1 MICFTRIP
9 LKDFIKKHNPQEP
22 KKETIENFEK
32 EINNLLENAP
42 KQDDEEF
49 QKNEINKFLKNTY
62 GYDCNTYKKVDSAIY
77 VDGEVRVLIEVKAL
91 NNRNEF
97 PKNRENP
104 ISKAFCQMV
113 LYFLEEI
120 EKEKNNSLKHT
131 IICNAHEFFLFDCK
145 DLLFLKEDKRIKD
158 FYKKCAKKEG
168 TDSSKPKFYKDLEQ
182 YLQEDFQGE
191 LRYTHFN
198 LSNYDPKELPLI
210 YQVLSQEVLLKQRKT
225 LDANTLNKD
234 FYEELLYILG
244 LEEQNDKGKILIK
257 PSRTQNSLS
266 AALKKKYENLDD
278 EEVMA
283 LLIAWNNRILFLR
296 LLESLL
302 ISFKHFEKPFLT
314 TENFKDFNA
323 LNTLFFEV
331 LAKKNSERSLNKEDK
346 ILEKIPYLNSSL
358 FDQTPLELKGHE
370 IRLLENK
377 KLELYQNSVLK
388 KHENYQEKKELPL
401 LKYLFEF
408 LRLYKFTT
416 TPKDIK
422 DNTDTS
428 ESRLIN
434 PSVLGLVFE
443 KLNGYKEGSFYTP
456 SFITS
461 YMCKES
467 ITPIVLD
474 KFNAIYQWDCENL
487 KALREKIDRNFSN
500 EKAKEYLNTLL
511 TLRICDPAVGSG
523 HFLVSALN
531 EMVLIAYELGLIASL
546 YRHELRLE
554 NDEIIIHHAQTGEIF
569 NYKKPHS
576 ENDPHHQ
583 IQKELFELKKDII
596 ENCLFGV
603 DINPNSCEITK
614 LRLWIE
620 LLKYSYY
627 IFEKGKN
634 TNNLETLPN
643 IDINIKCANSLVS
656 RFALKDKALLKTEKN
671 KNLEYYIAEYKELV
685 KIYKDPKILESL
697 TRPIKDSNAVRKYAK
712 ERLYQELA
720 QNPNKDFKKALNDRI
735 EKIKEAF
742 KLTLEPPQKELKF
755 KKFLKEHLELYGK
768 SILEEANDNG
778 LELEALA
785 LEKKMA
791 HEGLFHDYTPYPK
804 LDKTDKVVGL
814 EHFNRYVLTSYKD
827 LQDENE
833 RYANALEWRF
843 EFPEVLNDEG
853 DFLGFDCIIGNPP
866 YIRQE
871 HIKDLKPLLQKQYQD
886 FYNSTADI
894 YTYFFALAYHLLK
907 EKGFNAFIT
916 SNKYARAKYGAKLR
930 ELLLK
935 KTTLVSY
942 MELNALKVFE
952 SAAVDTSIM
961 SFIKQTPPKESD
973 FEYYE
978 PTPNDKDDLKSTPH
992 LPMKQNALSTES
1004 FIFANA
1010 TLLDLRDKIESV
1022 GTPLKDWDIQINYGI
1037 KTGAN
1042 EAFIIPTEKREEI
1055 LKNCD
1060 DAQKDERGM
1069 SERERTKE
1077 LIKPILRGKD
1087 IKRYSY
1093 EWADL
1098 WVIIAKFGSH
1108 EFLEVEYPTI
1118 YNHLLQYK
1126 DQLEQRGQCRYSRGP
1141 QNSNKPYPGQHHW
1154 LELDNNPKDSYL
1166 QDFEKEKI
1174 VYGEI
1179 VQEPRFYL
1187 DNGECELGVFY
1198 AEATSFI
1205 LTGEHLRYLLGMLHS
1220 KLITFAFKTFYAGGG
1235 LGESGYRYK
1244 KAFIERLPIPQITEK
1259 NQELADKI
1267 TDGAK
1272 QILALKAKD
1281 PKANTQGL
1289 EKEIDALVY
1298 QLYHLTDE
1306 EIKTIENGQ

>member
-1 MICFTRIP
+1 MIRFAHIS
-9 LKDFIKKHNPQEP
+9 LKDFIKKHNSQEP

-32 EINNLLENAP
+32 EINSLLENAP
-42 KQDDEEF
+42 RQDDEEF
-49 QKNEINKFLKNTY
+49 QKNEINKFLKNAY
-62 GYDCNTYKKVDSAIY
+62 GYDCNTYEKVDSAIY

-97 PKNRENP
+97 PKDRENP
-104 ISKAFCQMV
+104 LSKAFCQMV
-113 LYFLEEI
+113 FYFLKEI
-120 EKEKNNSLKHT
+120 ENNNFLKHA

-145 DLLFLKEDKRIKD
+145 DFCTLFQNHKRITKLH
-158 FYKKCAKKEG
+158 KNCASKEG
-168 TDSSKPKFYKDLEQ
+168 TDHSTKRFYSDLEE
-182 YLQEDFQGE
+182 YLKKDFKGE

-198 LSNYDPKELPLI
+198 LSDDFKELPLI
-210 YQVLSQEVLLKQRKT
+210 YQVLSHEVLLKQRKT

-266 AALKKKYENLDD
+266 DALKKKYNNLDD

-302 ISFKHFEKPFLT
+302 ISFKHFEKEKHFLT
-314 TENFKDFNA
+314 TDNFKDFNA

-331 LAKKNSERSLNKEDK
+331 LAKKNSERFPEIKEDK
-346 ILEKIPYLNSSL
+346 ILDKIPYLNSSL
-358 FDQTPLELKGHE
+358 FDKTPLELKGYE
-370 IRLLENK
+370 IKLLDNK
-377 KLELYQNSVLK
+377 KLEIYKNSVLK
-388 KHENYQEKKELPL
+388 KDNPKQEPLPL
-401 LKYLFEF
+401 LKYLFAF
-408 LRLYKFTT
+408 LCLYDFTT
-416 TPKDIK
+416 TPEDIK
-422 DNTDTS
+422 DGADTS

-487 KALREKIDRNFSN
+487 KALRGKIDRNFSN

-554 NDEIIIHHAQTGEIF
+554 NDEIIIHTPEDKVFTYTI
-569 NYKKPHS
+569 PHS

-627 IFEKGKN
+627 IFEEGKN

-643 IDINIKCANSLVS
+643 IDINIKCGNSLIFNFPLNS
-656 RFALKDKALLKTEKN
+656 KLTIGQTLEFS
-671 KNLEYYIAEYKELV
+671 KNLKAEIKEYKNSV
-685 KIYKDPKILESL
+685 MFYKEGLGEKAKILQNIAKLKSL
-697 TRPIKDSNAVRKYAK
+697 IINYFIEQHQANKHLKETLKAFISEYGDEIFDISTAFGMEMLKIARKNNYRFNPTLTKKQPSPIGVEAN
-712 ERLYQELA
+712 RLL
-720 QNPNKDFKKALNDRI
+720 I
-735 EKIKEAF
+735 KIKECYE
-742 KLTLEPPQKELKF
+742 TLENLKN
-755 KKFLKEHLELYGK
+755 
-768 SILEEANDNG
+768 S
-778 LELEALA
+778 
-785 LEKKMA
+785 
-791 HEGLFHDYTPYPK
+791 
-804 LDKTDKVVGL
+804 KT
-814 EHFNRYVLTSYKD
+814 
-827 LQDENE
+827 
-833 RYANALEWRF
+833 LEWRF
-843 EFPEVLNDEG
+843 EFPEVLDDEG

-871 HIKDLKPLLQKQYQD
+871 HIKDLKPLLAKQYQD

-894 YTYFFALAYHLLK
+894 YTYFFALSYHLLK
-907 EKGFNAFIT
+907 EKGFSAFIT

-935 KTTLVSY
+935 KTTIASY

-952 SAAVDTSIM
+952 SAAVDTSIIH
-961 SFIKQTPPKESD
+961 FIKQAPLKESV
-973 FEYYE
+973 FNYYE
-978 PTPNDKDDLKSTPH
+978 PTPNDKENLKNTPSF
-992 LPMKQNALSTES
+992 LMKQNALSTES
-1004 FIFANA
+1004 FIFADA

-1022 GTPLKDWDIQINYGI
+1022 GTPLKDWGIQINYGI

-1042 EAFIIPTEKREEI
+1042 EAFIIPTEKRDAI
-1055 LKNCD
+1055 LNACK
-1060 DAQKDERGM
+1060 
-1069 SERERTKE
+1069 TKE
-1077 LIKPILRGKD
+1077 ERKRTERLIKPILRGKD

-1093 EWADL
+1093 EWAGE
-1098 WVIIAKFGSH
+1098 WIIFIPWHFPNTDSQKSMEENEQDFSIH
-1108 EFLEVEYPTI
+1108 YPI
-1118 YNHLLQYK
+1118 VYAHLLSHK
-1126 DQLEQRGQCRYSRGP
+1126 DKLLKRNKDETGKRYEWYCLQRWAA
-1141 QNSNKPYPGQHHW
+1141 N
-1154 LELDNNPKDSYL
+1154 YL

-1244 KAFIERLPIPQITEK
+1244 KAFIERLPIPKITEK

-1267 TDGAK
+1267 TDGTK

-1281 PKANTQGL
+1281 PKANTQKL

-1298 QLYHLTDE
+1298 QLYNLTDE
-1306 EIKTIENGQ
+1306 EIKIIEDRQ

>member
-1 MICFTRIP
+1 MDYKKLDLPNTNYPSKEQLEAFKTAFDAFLETNPQENENHQNDAFNDLLKGVFKYKVKPTKRIDSTILNDNDKVEVIIEFKA
-9 LKDFIKKHNPQEP
+9 LKNPNEFIKKGDLN
-22 KKETIENFEK
+22 
-32 EINNLLENAP
+32 
-42 KQDDEEF
+42 
-49 QKNEINKFLKNTY
+49 
-62 GYDCNTYKKVDSAIY
+62 
-77 VDGEVRVLIEVKAL
+77 VKAL
-91 NNRNEF
+91 HESLFYYLIERKNGNNNLKHLILATIKELYIIDANEF
-97 PKNRENP
+97 EVFNKDKEIENAFKNCHDRKGNDP
-104 ISKAFCQMV
+104 RTKAFYDACQKR
-113 LYFLEEI
+113 LNELDR
-120 EKEKNNSLKHT
+120 SLKYHH
-131 IICNAHEFFLFDCK
+131 ISL
-145 DLLFLKEDKRIKD
+145 
-158 FYKKCAKKEG
+158 KKE
-168 TDSSKPKFYKDLEQ
+168 
-182 YLQEDFQGE
+182 
-191 LRYTHFN
+191 N
-198 LSNYDPKELPLI
+198 LALI
-210 YQVLSQEVLLKQRKT
+210 YQALSPNFLLKIPKYS
-225 LDANTLNKD
+225 DANTLNKD

-266 AALKKKYENLDD
+266 YALKEKYKNLDN

-302 ISFKHFEKPFLT
+302 KSFKHFTNHFLT
-314 TENFKDFNA
+314 TENFNDFNA

-331 LAKKNSERSLNKEDK
+331 LAKKNSERLKEIKEDK

-358 FDQTPLELKGHE
+358 FDKTPLELKGHE
-370 IRLLENK
+370 IKLLENK
-377 KLELYQNSVLK
+377 KLEIYKNSVLK
-388 KHENYQEKKELPL
+388 KDNPKQEPLPL
-401 LKYLFEF
+401 LEYLFTF
-408 LRLYKFTT
+408 LRLYDFTT
-416 TPKDIK
+416 THEDIK
-422 DNTDTS
+422 DKIDTS

-474 KFNAIYQWDCENL
+474 KFNAIYQWDCEDL
-487 KALREKIDRNFSN
+487 KALRGKIDRNFSN
-500 EKAKEYLNTLL
+500 EKAKEYLQLLL
-511 TLRICDPAVGSG
+511 TSRVCDPAVGSG

-546 YRHELRLE
+546 YRHELKLE
-554 NDEIIIHHAQTGEIF
+554 NDEIIIHTPENKIF
-569 NYKKPHS
+569 NYTIPHS

-627 IFEKGKN
+627 IFEEGKN
-634 TNNLETLPN
+634 TNALETLPN
-643 IDINIKCANSLVS
+643 IDINIKCANSLIS
-656 RFALKDKALLKTEKN
+656 RFNLNDDLKKIPNIKQK
-671 KNLEYYIAEYKELV
+671 IQEYKDLV
-685 KIYKDPKILESL
+685 AQYKDPNPLYPLNKSDLINKIQDLKNTFSL
-697 TRPIKDSNAVRKYAK
+697 TLKDPKTKA
-712 ERLYQELA
+712 ELE
-720 QNPNKDFKKALNDRI
+720 KAI
-735 EKIKEAF
+735 EKHIKKYNFFALDDKSLLDGLNYFIPSLFGTLKLSPKEEEEAF
-742 KLTLEPPQKELKF
+742 AS
-755 KKFLKEHLELYGK
+755 YGR
-768 SILEEANDNG
+768 IR
-778 LELEALA
+778 ALR
-785 LEKKMA
+785 K
-791 HEGLFHDYTPYPK
+791 K
-804 LDKTDKVVGL
+804 LDDALSGG
-814 EHFNRYVLTSYKD
+814 EYH
-827 LQDENE
+827 
-833 RYANALEWRF
+833 NAFEWRF
-843 EFPEVLNDEG
+843 EFPEVLDDEG
-853 DFLGFDCIIGNPP
+853 NFLGFDCIIGNPP

-886 FYNSTADI
+886 FYNSSSDI
-894 YTYFFALAYHLLK
+894 YTYFFALSYHLLK

-952 SAAVDTSIM
+952 SAAVDTSIV

-973 FEYYE
+973 FKYYE
-978 PTPNDKDDLKSTPH
+978 PTPNDKNDLKSARP
-992 LPMKQNALSTES
+992 LPMRQNALQTES

-1022 GTPLKDWDIQINYGI
+1022 GTPLKDWDIQIYRGI
-1037 KTGAN
+1037 LTGAN
-1042 EAFIIPTEKREEI
+1042 EAFIIPTEKRDAI

-1060 DAQKDERGM
+1060 DVQKDEKGM

-1098 WVIIAKFGSH
+1098 WVINTHNGYTSDLKSKIPPIDIEKYPAIKAHLDSH
-1108 EFLEVEYPTI
+1108 YDAITTRSDQGNTPYHLRNCAYLE
-1118 YNHLLQYK
+1118 
-1126 DQLEQRGQCRYSRGP
+1126 
-1141 QNSNKPYPGQHHW
+1141 
-1154 LELDNNPKDSYL
+1154 
-1166 QDFEKEKI
+1166 DFEKEKI

-1220 KLITFAFKTFYAGGG
+1220 KLITFAFKTFYAG
-1235 LGESGYRYK
+1235 
-1244 KAFIERLPIPQITEK
+1244 
-1259 NQELADKI
+1259 
-1267 TDGAK
+1267 
-1272 QILALKAKD
+1272 
-1281 PKANTQGL
+1281 
-1289 EKEIDALVY
+1289 
-1298 QLYHLTDE
+1298 
-1306 EIKTIENGQ
+1306 

>member
-1 MICFTRIP
+1 MISFTRIP

-32 EINNLLENAP
+32 EINSLLENAP
-42 KQDDEEF
+42 RQDDEEF
-49 QKNEINKFLKNTY
+49 QKNEINKFLKNAY
-62 GYDCNTYKKVDSAIY
+62 GYDCNTSKKVDSAIY
-77 VDGEVRVLIEVKAL
+77 VDGKALVLIEVKAL

-97 PKNRENP
+97 PKDRENP
-104 ISKAFCQMV
+104 LSKAFCQMV

-120 EKEKNNSLKHT
+120 EKEKNNSLKHA

-145 DLLFLKEDKRIKD
+145 DLLFLSKDKRITKLHED
-158 FYKKCAKKEG
+158 CAKKEG
-168 TDSSKPKFYKDLEQ
+168 TDPSTKRFYSDLEE
-182 YLQEDFQGE
+182 YLKKDFEGE
-191 LRYTHFN
+191 LPYTHFN
-198 LSNYDPKELPLI
+198 LSDDFKELPLI
-210 YQVLSQEVLLKQRKT
+210 YQVLSHEVLLKQRKT

-244 LEEQNDKGKILIK
+244 LEEQNEKGKILIK
-257 PSRTQNSLS
+257 QSRTENSLS
-266 AALKKKYENLDD
+266 AALKGSYNNLDD

-302 ISFKHFEKPFLT
+302 ISFEHFKEPFLT
-314 TENFKDFNA
+314 TDNFKDFNA

-331 LAKKNSERSLNKEDK
+331 LAKKNSERLKEIKEDK

-358 FDQTPLELKGHE
+358 FDKMPLELKGHE
-370 IRLLENK
+370 IKLLDNK
-377 KLELYQNSVLK
+377 KLEIYKNSVLK
-388 KHENYQEKKELPL
+388 KHEYYQKDLKPLPL
-401 LKYLFEF
+401 LEYFFAF
-408 LRLYKFTT
+408 LHAYKFTT

-422 DNTDTS
+422 DNQNTS

-474 KFNAIYQWDCENL
+474 KFNATYQWDCKDLE
-487 KALREKIDRNFSN
+487 ALREKIDRNFSN

-511 TLRICDPAVGSG
+511 TLRVCDPAVGSG

-531 EMVLIAYELGLIASL
+531 EMVWIAYKLGLIASL
-546 YRHELRLE
+546 HRYELRLE
-554 NDEIIIHHAQTGEIF
+554 NDEIIIHTPENKIF
-569 NYKKPHS
+569 NYTIPLR
-576 ENDPHHQ
+576 ENDPHHH

-627 IFEKGKN
+627 IFEEGKN
-634 TNNLETLPN
+634 TNALETLPN
-643 IDINIKCANSLVS
+643 IDINIKCANSLIS
-656 RFALKDKALLKTEKN
+656 RFNLNDDLKKIPNIKQK
-671 KNLEYYIAEYKELV
+671 IQEYKDLV
-685 KIYKDPKILESL
+685 AQYKDPNPLYPLNKQDLINKIQDLKNTFSL
-697 TRPIKDSNAVRKYAK
+697 TLKDPKTKA
-712 ERLYQELA
+712 ELE
-720 QNPNKDFKKALNDRI
+720 KAI
-735 EKIKEAF
+735 EKHIKKYNFFALDDKSLLDGLNYFIPSLFGTLKLSPKEEEEAF
-742 KLTLEPPQKELKF
+742 AS
-755 KKFLKEHLELYGK
+755 YGR
-768 SILEEANDNG
+768 IR
-778 LELEALA
+778 ALR
-785 LEKKMA
+785 K
-791 HEGLFHDYTPYPK
+791 K
-804 LDKTDKVVGL
+804 LDDALSGG
-814 EHFNRYVLTSYKD
+814 EY
-827 LQDENE
+827 Q
-833 RYANALEWRF
+833 NAFEWRF
-843 EFPEVLNDEG
+843 EFPEVLDDEG

-871 HIKDLKPLLQKQYQD
+871 HIKDIKPLLQKQYHD

-930 ELLLK
+930 EWLLK
-935 KTTLVSY
+935 KTTIVSY

-961 SFIKQTPPKESD
+961 NFIKQPPPKENS
-973 FEYYE
+973 FKYYE
-978 PTPNDKDDLKSTPH
+978 PTPDDKNDLKSTPH
-992 LPMKQNALSTES
+992 LPMRQNALSTES

-1010 TLLDLRDKIESV
+1010 TLLDLRGKMESV

-1055 LKNCD
+1055 LNACKT
-1060 DAQKDERGM
+1060 QE
-1069 SERERTKE
+1069 ERERTE
-1077 LIKPILRGKD
+1077 ALIKPILRGKD

-1093 EWADL
+1093 EWAHL
-1098 WVIIAKFGSH
+1098 WVINTHNGYTSAQKSKIPPIDIEKYPATKAHLDAHYDTIATRCDQGDTPYH
-1108 EFLEVEYPTI
+1108 LRNCAYLE
-1118 YNHLLQYK
+1118 
-1126 DQLEQRGQCRYSRGP
+1126 
-1141 QNSNKPYPGQHHW
+1141 
-1154 LELDNNPKDSYL
+1154 
-1166 QDFEKEKI
+1166 DFEKEKI

-1187 DNGECELGVFY
+1187 DNGECELGYFY

-1244 KAFIERLPIPQITEK
+1244 KAFIERLPIPKITEK
-1259 NQELADKI
+1259 NQELARKI
-1267 TDGAK
+1267 TDCAER
-1272 QILALKAKD
+1272 ILKSKEKD
-1281 PKANTQGL
+1281 PKANTQKL

-1298 QLYHLTDE
+1298 RLYHLTDE
-1306 EIKTIENGQ
+1306 EIKIIENGQ

>member
-1 MICFTRIP
+1 MISFTCIL
-9 LKDFIKKHNPQEP
+9 LKDFIKKYNPQEP

-32 EINNLLENAP
+32 EINSLLENAP
-42 KQDDEEF
+42 RQDDEEF
-49 QKNEINKFLKNTY
+49 QKNEINKFLKNAY
-62 GYDCNTYKKVDSAIY
+62 GYDCNTRKKVDSAIY
-77 VDGEVRVLIEVKAL
+77 VDGKAWVLIEVKAL
-91 NNRNEF
+91 NNKTEF

-104 ISKAFCQMV
+104 LSKAFCQMV

-131 IICNAHEFFLFDCK
+131 IICNAHEFFLFDCR
-145 DLLFLKEDKRIKD
+145 DLLLFQNDKRINK
-158 FYKKCAKKEG
+158 FYKDCTKKEG

-182 YLQEDFQGE
+182 YLKEDFKGE
-191 LRYTHFN
+191 LRYTYFN

-210 YQVLSQEVLLKQRKT
+210 YQVLSHEVLLKQKKT

-244 LEEQNDKGKILIK
+244 LEEQNEKGKTLIK

-266 AALKKKYENLDD
+266 DALKKKYKNLDD

-314 TENFKDFNA
+314 TENFTDFNA
-323 LNTLFFEV
+323 LNNLFFEV
-331 LAKKNSERSLNKEDK
+331 LAKKNNEHSLDKEDK
-346 ILEKIPYLNSSL
+346 ILQKIPYLNSSL
-358 FDQTPLELKGHE
+358 FDKTPLELKGHE
-370 IRLLENK
+370 IKSLNNDALEFHSK
-377 KLELYQNSVLK
+377 SVLK
-388 KHENYQEKKELPL
+388 KDEKYKKEKDLPL
-401 LKYLFEF
+401 LKYLFAF
-408 LRLYKFTT
+408 LRAYDFTT

-422 DNTDTS
+422 DNTNTS

-467 ITPIVLD
+467 ITTIVLD
-474 KFNAIYQWDCENL
+474 KFNQKYNIECKKL
-487 KALREKIDRNFSN
+487 KELKNYLKNDSYKEDKR
-500 EKAKEYLNTLL
+500 KEYLQFLL
-511 TLRICDPAVGSG
+511 TLRVCDPAVGSG

-531 EMVLIAYELGLIASL
+531 EMVWVAYELGLIASL
-546 YRHELRLE
+546 HRYDLKLE
-554 NDEIIIHHAQTGEIF
+554 NDEIIIHYTPTGEIF
-569 NYKKPHS
+569 NYTKPHS
-576 ENDPHHQ
+576 ENDPHHH
-583 IQKELFELKKDII
+583 IQKELFELKKSII

-627 IFEKGKN
+627 IFEEGKN
-634 TNNLETLPN
+634 TNALETLPN
-643 IDINIKCANSLVS
+643 IDINIKCANSLIS
-656 RFALKDKALLKTEKN
+656 RFSLHDDLKKIPNIKQK
-671 KNLEYYIAEYKELV
+671 IQEYKDLV
-685 KIYKDPKILESL
+685 AQYKDPNPLYPLNKADLINKIQDLKTTFSL
-697 TRPIKDSNAVRKYAK
+697 TLKDPKTKA
-712 ERLYQELA
+712 ELE
-720 QNPNKDFKKALNDRI
+720 KAI
-735 EKIKEAF
+735 EKHIKKYNDFALDDKSLLDGLNYFIPNLFGTPKLSPKEEEEAF
-742 KLTLEPPQKELKF
+742 AS
-755 KKFLKEHLELYGK
+755 YGR
-768 SILEEANDNG
+768 IR
-778 LELEALA
+778 ALR
-785 LEKKMA
+785 K
-791 HEGLFHDYTPYPK
+791 K
-804 LDKTDKVVGL
+804 LDDALSGR
-814 EHFNRYVLTSYKD
+814 EYH
-827 LQDENE
+827 
-833 RYANALEWRF
+833 NAFEWRF

-871 HIKDLKPLLQKQYQD
+871 HIKDIKPLLEKQYQD
-886 FYNSTADI
+886 FYNSTADL

-907 EKGFNAFIT
+907 ERGFNAFIT

-952 SAAVDTSIM
+952 SAAVDTSII
-961 SFIKQTPPKESD
+961 SFIKQTPPKESV

-978 PTPNDKDDLKSTPH
+978 PTPNDGNNLKSAH
-992 LPMKQNALSTES
+992 SLPMRQNALSTES

-1022 GTPLKDWDIQINYGI
+1022 GTPLKDWDIQIYRGI
-1037 KTGAN
+1037 LTGCN
-1042 EAFIIPTEKREEI
+1042 EAFIIPTEKRDAI
-1055 LKNCD
+1055 LNACKT
-1060 DAQKDERGM
+1060 QE
-1069 SERERTKE
+1069 ERERTE
-1077 LIKPILRGKD
+1077 ALIKPVLRGKD

-1093 EWADL
+1093 EWAGE
-1098 WVIIAKFGSH
+1098 WVINTHNGYTSNFKSKIPPIDIEKYPATKAHLDAHYDTIATRCDQGDTPYH
-1108 EFLEVEYPTI
+1108 LRNCAYLE
-1118 YNHLLQYK
+1118 
-1126 DQLEQRGQCRYSRGP
+1126 
-1141 QNSNKPYPGQHHW
+1141 
-1154 LELDNNPKDSYL
+1154 
-1166 QDFEKEKI
+1166 DFEKEKI

-1187 DNGECELGVFY
+1187 DNGECELGYFY

-1244 KAFIERLPIPQITEK
+1244 KAFIERLPIPKITEK
-1259 NQELADKI
+1259 NQELARKI
-1267 TDGAK
+1267 TDGAE
-1272 QILALKAKD
+1272 QILKVKEKD
-1281 PKANTQGL
+1281 PKANTQRL
-1289 EKEIDALVY
+1289 EKEIDALAY

-1306 EIKTIENGQ
+1306 EIKIIENGQEIKSALP

>member
-1 MICFTRIP
+1 MDYKKLDLPNTNYPNQEQLKAFETAFNAFLETNQQENENHHNDAFNDLLKGVFKYKVKPIKKIDSAILNENNKVEVIIEFKALKNPNEFIKKGDLNVKAFHESLLYYLTERKEGNNNLKHLILATIKELYIIDANEFEVFNKDKEIEKAFKNCHDRKGNDTSTKAFYDACQKRLNELDHFLKYHHIP
-9 LKDFIKKHNPQEP
+9 LK
-22 KKETIENFEK
+22 KE
-32 EINNLLENAP
+32 NLA
-42 KQDDEEF
+42 
-49 QKNEINKFLKNTY
+49 
-62 GYDCNTYKKVDSAIY
+62 
-77 VDGEVRVLIEVKAL
+77 
-91 NNRNEF
+91 
-97 PKNRENP
+97 
-104 ISKAFCQMV
+104 
-113 LYFLEEI
+113 
-120 EKEKNNSLKHT
+120 
-131 IICNAHEFFLFDCK
+131 
-145 DLLFLKEDKRIKD
+145 
-158 FYKKCAKKEG
+158 
-168 TDSSKPKFYKDLEQ
+168 
-182 YLQEDFQGE
+182 
-191 LRYTHFN
+191 
-198 LSNYDPKELPLI
+198 LI
-210 YQVLSQEVLLKQRKT
+210 YQVLSPNFLLKIPKYS
-225 LDANTLNKD
+225 DANTLNKD

-244 LEEQNDKGKILIK
+244 LEEQNDKGKTLIK

-266 AALKKKYENLDD
+266 DALKKQYNNLDD

-302 ISFKHFEKPFLT
+302 ISFKHFENPFLII
-314 TENFKDFNA
+314 ENFKDFNA

-331 LAKKNSERSLNKEDK
+331 LAKKNNERLKEIKEDK

-358 FDQTPLELKGHE
+358 FDKTPLELKGHE
-370 IRLLENK
+370 IKLLDNK
-377 KLELYQNSVLK
+377 KLEIYKNSVLK
-388 KHENYQEKKELPL
+388 KDEKYKNKKELPL
-401 LKYLFEF
+401 LEYLFEF

-474 KFNAIYQWDCENL
+474 KFNQTYKIECENL
-487 KALREKIDRNFSN
+487 TELRNYFKDNYSYKEGKR
-500 EKAKEYLNTLL
+500 KEYLNTLL

-531 EMVLIAYELGLIASL
+531 EMVLIAYKLGLIASL

-554 NDEIIIHHAQTGEIF
+554 NDEIIIHTPEDKVF
-569 NYKKPHS
+569 NYTIPHS

-634 TNNLETLPN
+634 TNTLETLPN
-643 IDINIKCANSLVS
+643 IDINIKCANSLIS
-656 RFALKDKALLKTEKN
+656 RFNLNDDLKKIPNIKQK
-671 KNLEYYIAEYKELV
+671 IQEYKDLV
-685 KIYKDPKILESL
+685 AQYKDPNPLYPLNKADLINKIQDLKNTFSL
-697 TRPIKDSNAVRKYAK
+697 TLKDPKTKA
-712 ERLYQELA
+712 ELE
-720 QNPNKDFKKALNDRI
+720 KAI
-735 EKIKEAF
+735 EKHIKKYNFFALDDKSLLDGLDYFIPSLFGTLKLSPKEEEEAF
-742 KLTLEPPQKELKF
+742 AS
-755 KKFLKEHLELYGK
+755 YGR
-768 SILEEANDNG
+768 IR
-778 LELEALA
+778 ALR
-785 LEKKMA
+785 K
-791 HEGLFHDYTPYPK
+791 K
-804 LDKTDKVVGL
+804 LDDALSGR
-814 EHFNRYVLTSYKD
+814 EY
-827 LQDENE
+827 Q
-833 RYANALEWRF
+833 NAFEWRF
-843 EFPEVLNDEG
+843 EFPEVLDDEG

-886 FYNSTADI
+886 FYNSSSDI

-952 SAAVDTSIM
+952 SATVDTSIIH
-961 SFIKQTPPKESD
+961 FIKQPPLKESV
-973 FEYYE
+973 FKYYE
-978 PTPNDKDDLKSTPH
+978 PTPNDKDDLKNTPS
-992 LPMKQNALSTES
+992 LLMKQNALQTES
-1004 FIFANA
+1004 FIFANT
-1010 TLLDLRDKIESV
+1010 TLLDLRDKMENI
-1022 GTPLKDWDIQINYGI
+1022 GTPLKDWGIQIYRGI
-1037 KTGAN
+1037 LTGCN
-1042 EAFIIPTEKREEI
+1042 EAFIIPTEKRDEI

-1060 DAQKDERGM
+1060 DAQKDEKGM
-1069 SERERTKE
+1069 SERERTIE

-1093 EWADL
+1093 EWAHL
-1098 WVIIAKFGSH
+1098 WVINTHNGYTSATKSKIPPIDIEKYPATKAHLDSH
-1108 EFLEVEYPTI
+1108 YDTIVTRCDQGDTPYHLRNCAYLE
-1118 YNHLLQYK
+1118 
-1126 DQLEQRGQCRYSRGP
+1126 
-1141 QNSNKPYPGQHHW
+1141 
-1154 LELDNNPKDSYL
+1154 
-1166 QDFEKEKI
+1166 DFEKEKI
-1174 VYGEI
+1174 VYPCI
-1179 VQEPRFYL
+1179 MAKEPCFVYEEK
-1187 DNGECELGVFY
+1187 GFY
-1198 AEATSFI
+1198 APAPANIVTGDKIEI
-1205 LTGEHLRYLLGMLHS
+1205 KYLTALLNS
-1220 KLITFAFKTFYAGGG
+1220 KCIYFTMRKFYMGGG
-1235 LGESGYRYK
+1235 IEGELK
-1244 KAFIERLPIPQITEK
+1244 TNNLEKIPIPKITPK

-1267 TDGAK
+1267 IVLVDK
-1272 QILALKAKD
+1272 ILEAKAKD

-1298 QLYHLTDE
+1298 QLYNLTDE
-1306 EIKTIENGQ
+1306 ETEIIEDGQ

>member
-1 MICFTRIP
+1 MIKFAHIP

-32 EINNLLENAP
+32 EINSLLENAP

-62 GYDCNTYKKVDSAIY
+62 GYDCNTNKKVDSAIY
-77 VDGEVRVLIEVKAL
+77 VDGKAWMLIEVKAL
-91 NNRNEF
+91 NNRIEF
-97 PKNRENP
+97 PKNRENLL
-104 ISKAFCQMV
+104 SKAFCQMV

-120 EKEKNNSLKHT
+120 EKEKNNSLKHA

-145 DLLFLKEDKRIKD
+145 DLLFLKGDKRIKK
-158 FYKKCAKKEG
+158 FYDNYAKKEG

-182 YLQEDFQGE
+182 YLQKDFQGE

-198 LSNYDPKELPLI
+198 LSDDFKELPLI
-210 YQVLSQEVLLKQRKT
+210 YQVLSHEVLLKQRKT

-266 AALKKKYENLDD
+266 DALKKEYKNLDH

-302 ISFKHFEKPFLT
+302 ISFNHFEKPFLT
-314 TENFKDFNA
+314 IENFENFKT
-323 LNTLFFEV
+323 LNDLFFEV
-331 LAKKNSERSLNKEDK
+331 LAKKNNERSKEKEYK
-346 ILEKIPYLNSSL
+346 ILGKIPYLNSSL
-358 FDQTPLELKGHE
+358 FDKTPLESNGHE
-370 IRLLENK
+370 IKSLNNEPLEIYPKSIFK
-377 KLELYQNSVLK
+377 KDEKY
-388 KHENYQEKKELPL
+388 KKEKALPL
-401 LKYLFEF
+401 LEYLFTF
-408 LRLYKFTT
+408 LHVHDFTT

-422 DNTDTS
+422 DNRNTS

-461 YMCKES
+461 YMCSES

-474 KFNAIYQWDCENL
+474 KFNQKYNIECEDL
-487 KALREKIDRNFSN
+487 KELKNYLKNNYNYKEDKR
-500 EKAKEYLNTLL
+500 KEYLQLL
-511 TLRICDPAVGSG
+511 LALRICDPAVGSG

-531 EMVLIAYELGLIASL
+531 EMVRIAYELGLIASL
-546 YRHELRLE
+546 PLDATLELE
-554 NDEIIIHHAQTGEIF
+554 NDEILIKISNKPFIYTCPSSEKEYSHH
-569 NYKKPHS
+569 
-576 ENDPHHQ
+576 
-583 IQKELFELKKDII
+583 IQKELFELKKSII

-627 IFEKGKN
+627 IFEEGKN
-634 TNNLETLPN
+634 TNALETLPN
-643 IDINIKCANSLVS
+643 IDINIKCGNSLIFNFPLNS
-656 RFALKDKALLKTEKN
+656 KLTIGQTLEFS
-671 KNLEYYIAEYKELV
+671 KNLKAEIKEYKNSV
-685 KIYKDPKILESL
+685 MFYKEGLGEKAKILQNIAKLKSLIINYFIEQHQAKRHLKESL
-697 TRPIKDSNAVRKYAK
+697 KAFISEYGDGIFDISTAFGMEMLKIARHKDNNYRFNPTLTKKQPSPIGVEAN
-712 ERLYQELA
+712 RLL
-720 QNPNKDFKKALNDRI
+720 I
-735 EKIKEAF
+735 KIKECYE
-742 KLTLEPPQKELKF
+742 TLENLKNS
-755 KKFLKEHLELYGK
+755 K
-768 SILEEANDNG
+768 
-778 LELEALA
+778 
-785 LEKKMA
+785 
-791 HEGLFHDYTPYPK
+791 
-804 LDKTDKVVGL
+804 
-814 EHFNRYVLTSYKD
+814 
-827 LQDENE
+827 
-833 RYANALEWRF
+833 ALEWRF
-843 EFPEVLNDEG
+843 EFPEVLDDEG

-871 HIKDLKPLLQKQYQD
+871 QIKEIKPLLQKQYQD

-894 YTYFFALAYHLLK
+894 YTYFFALSYHLLK

-916 SNKYARAKYGAKLR
+916 SNKYARAKYGTQLR

-935 KTTLVSY
+935 KTTIVSY

-952 SAAVDTSIM
+952 SATVDTSIM
-961 SFIKQTPPKESD
+961 NFIKQEPPKESR
-973 FEYYE
+973 FKYYE
-978 PTPNDKDDLKSTPH
+978 PTPDDKSDLKSARS
-992 LPMKQNALSTES
+992 LSMRQNALSTES

-1010 TLLDLRDKIESV
+1010 SFLDLRDKMESV

-1042 EAFIIPTEKREEI
+1042 EAFIITTEKREEI
-1055 LKNCD
+1055 LNACKT
-1060 DAQKDERGM
+1060 QEERK
-1069 SERERTKE
+1069 RTE
-1077 LIKPILRGKD
+1077 TLIKPILRGKD

-1098 WVIIAKFGSH
+1098 WVINTHNGYTSNLKFKIPPIDIEKYPATKAHLDSHYDTIATRSDQGDTPYH
-1108 EFLEVEYPTI
+1108 LRNCAYLE
-1118 YNHLLQYK
+1118 
-1126 DQLEQRGQCRYSRGP
+1126 
-1141 QNSNKPYPGQHHW
+1141 
-1154 LELDNNPKDSYL
+1154 
-1166 QDFEKEKI
+1166 DFEKEKI

-1187 DNGECELGVFY
+1187 DNGECELGYFY

-1244 KAFIERLPIPQITEK
+1244 KAFIERLPIPKITPQ
-1259 NQELADKI
+1259 NQKLADKI
-1267 TDGAK
+1267 TDGTKA
-1272 QILALKAKD
+1272 ILALKEKD
-1281 PKANTQGL
+1281 PKANTQKL

-1306 EIKTIENGQ
+1306 EIKTIEEGQEIKSD

>member
-1 MICFTRIP
+1 MIRFAHIS

-32 EINNLLENAP
+32 EINSLLENASR
-42 KQDDEEF
+42 QDDEEF
-49 QKNEINKFLKNTY
+49 QKNEINKFLKNAY
-62 GYDCNTYKKVDSAIY
+62 GYDCNTSKKVDSAIY
-77 VDGEVRVLIEVKAL
+77 VDKEVQVLIEVKAL
-91 NNRNEF
+91 NKKTEF

-104 ISKAFCQMV
+104 ISKAFYQMV

-120 EKEKNNSLKHT
+120 EKNNSLKHT

-145 DLLFLKEDKRIKD
+145 DLLFLNDDKRIKK
-158 FYKKCAKKEG
+158 FYKNYAQKEG
-168 TDSSKPKFYKDLEQ
+168 TDSSKPKFYEDLES
-182 YLQEDFQGE
+182 YLQKDFQGK
-191 LRYTHFN
+191 LPYTYFN
-198 LSNYDPKELPLI
+198 LNDDFKEFPLI
-210 YQVLSQEVLLKQRKT
+210 YQVLSQEVLLKQKKT

-257 PSRTQNSLS
+257 PRRTENSLS
-266 AALKKKYENLDD
+266 DALKGSYNNLDD

-314 TENFKDFNA
+314 TENFKTFNA

-331 LAKKNSERSLNKEDK
+331 LAKKNSERSKEIKEDK

-358 FDQTPLELKGHE
+358 FDKTPLELKGHE
-370 IRLLENK
+370 IKFLDNK
-377 KLELYQNSVLK
+377 KLEIYKNSVLK
-388 KHENYQEKKELPL
+388 KHEDYQKDKPLPL
-401 LKYLFEF
+401 LEYFFAF

-461 YMCKES
+461 YMCSES

-474 KFNAIYQWDCENL
+474 KFNATYQWDCKDLE
-487 KALREKIDRNFSN
+487 ALREKIDRNFSN
-500 EKAKEYLNTLL
+500 EKAKEYLQLLL
-511 TLRICDPAVGSG
+511 TLRVCDPAVGSG

-531 EMVLIAYELGLIASL
+531 EMVWIAYELGLIASL
-546 YRHELRLE
+546 YRYDLKLE
-554 NDEIIIHHAQTGEIF
+554 NDEIIIHTPTGEVF

-583 IQKELFELKKDII
+583 IQKELFELKKSII

-627 IFEKGKN
+627 IFEKGQKN
-634 TNNLETLPN
+634 TNALETLPN
-643 IDINIKCANSLVS
+643 IDINIKCANSLIS
-656 RFALKDKALLKTEKN
+656 RFNLNDDLKKIPNIKK
-671 KNLEYYIAEYKELV
+671 KIQEYKDLV
-685 KIYKDPKILESL
+685 AQYKDPNPLYPLNKADLINKIQDLKNTFSITLKDPKTKAELE
-697 TRPIKDSNAVRKYAK
+697 
-712 ERLYQELA
+712 
-720 QNPNKDFKKALNDRI
+720 KAI
-735 EKIKEAF
+735 EKHIKKYNDFALDDKSLLDGLDYFIPSLFGTLKLSPKEEEEAF
-742 KLTLEPPQKELKF
+742 AS
-755 KKFLKEHLELYGK
+755 YGR
-768 SILEEANDNG
+768 IR
-778 LELEALA
+778 ALR
-785 LEKKMA
+785 K
-791 HEGLFHDYTPYPK
+791 K
-804 LDKTDKVVGL
+804 LDDALSGR
-814 EHFNRYVLTSYKD
+814 EYH
-827 LQDENE
+827 
-833 RYANALEWRF
+833 NAFEWRF
-843 EFPEVLNDEG
+843 EFPEVLDDEG

-894 YTYFFALAYHLLK
+894 YTYFFALSYHLLK

-961 SFIKQTPPKESD
+961 NFIKQTPPKESD
-973 FEYYE
+973 FKYYE
-978 PTPNDKDDLKSTPH
+978 PTPDDKNDLKSART
-992 LPMKQNALSTES
+992 LSMKQNALSTES
-1004 FIFANA
+1004 FIFADA
-1010 TLLDLRDKIESV
+1010 TLLDLRDKMESV

-1042 EAFIIPTEKREEI
+1042 EAFIITTEKRDAILNACKTQEER
-1055 LKNCD
+1055 K
-1060 DAQKDERGM
+1060 
-1069 SERERTKE
+1069 RTE
-1077 LIKPILRGKD
+1077 ALIKPILRGKD
-1087 IKRYSY
+1087 S
-1093 EWADL
+1093 
-1098 WVIIAKFGSH
+1098 
-1108 EFLEVEYPTI
+1108 
-1118 YNHLLQYK
+1118 
-1126 DQLEQRGQCRYSRGP
+1126 
-1141 QNSNKPYPGQHHW
+1141 
-1154 LELDNNPKDSYL
+1154 ELPN
-1166 QDFEKEKI
+1166 
-1174 VYGEI
+1174 
-1179 VQEPRFYL
+1179 R
-1187 DNGECELGVFY
+1187 
-1198 AEATSFI
+1198 
-1205 LTGEHLRYLLGMLHS
+1205 
-1220 KLITFAFKTFYAGGG
+1220 
-1235 LGESGYRYK
+1235 
-1244 KAFIERLPIPQITEK
+1244 
-1259 NQELADKI
+1259 
-1267 TDGAK
+1267 
-1272 QILALKAKD
+1272 
-1281 PKANTQGL
+1281 
-1289 EKEIDALVY
+1289 
-1298 QLYHLTDE
+1298 
-1306 EIKTIENGQ
+1306 

>member
-1 MICFTRIP
+1 MIKFVRIP
-9 LKDFIKKHNPQEP
+9 LKDFIKKYNPQEP

-32 EINNLLENAP
+32 EINSLLENA
-42 KQDDEEF
+42 KGQDDEEF
-49 QKNEINKFLKNTY
+49 QKNEINFFLKNTY
-62 GYDCNTYKKVDSAIY
+62 DYHCNTYEKVDSAIY
-77 VDGEVRVLIEVKAL
+77 VDGKAWVLIEVKAL

-97 PKNRENP
+97 PKDRENP
-104 ISKAFCQMV
+104 LSKAFCQMV
-113 LYFLEEI
+113 FYFLKEI
-120 EKEKNNSLKHT
+120 ENNNSLKHA

-145 DLLFLKEDKRIKD
+145 DLLNLFQNDKEIK
-158 FYKKCAKKEG
+158 KLHKNCASKEG
-168 TDSSKPKFYKDLEQ
+168 TDTSTKRFYSDLEE
-182 YLQEDFQGE
+182 YLKKDFKGE

-198 LSNYDPKELPLI
+198 LSSYDPKELI
-210 YQVLSQEVLLKQRKT
+210 YQVLSHEVLLKQRKT

-244 LEEQNDKGKILIK
+244 LEEQNEKGKILIK

-266 AALKKKYENLDD
+266 DALKKEYKNLDD

-302 ISFKHFEKPFLT
+302 ISFNHFEKPFLT
-314 TENFKDFNA
+314 IENFKDFNA

-331 LAKKNSERSLNKEDK
+331 LAKKNNERSLEKEDK
-346 ILEKIPYLNSSL
+346 ILGKIPYLNSSL
-358 FDQTPLELKGHE
+358 FDKTPLELKGHE
-370 IRLLENK
+370 IRLLKNER
-377 KLELYQNSVLK
+377 LEVYPKSILK
-388 KHENYQEKKELPL
+388 KDKDYQEKEDFSL
-401 LKYLFEF
+401 LEYLFTF
-408 LRLYKFTT
+408 LHVYDFTT

-422 DNTDTS
+422 DNQNKS

-474 KFNAIYQWDCENL
+474 KFNQKYHIECENL
-487 KALREKIDRNFSN
+487 KELKNYLKNSHKEDKR
-500 EKAKEYLNTLL
+500 KEYLQVLL
-511 TLRICDPAVGSG
+511 ALRICDPAVGSG

-531 EMVLIAYELGLIASL
+531 EMVRIAYELGLITSL
-546 YRHELRLE
+546 PLDATLELE
-554 NDEIIIHHAQTGEIF
+554 NDEILIKISNNPFIYKHPSSEKEQSHH
-569 NYKKPHS
+569 
-576 ENDPHHQ
+576 
-583 IQKELFELKKDII
+583 IQKELFELKKSII

-627 IFEKGKN
+627 IFEEGKN
-634 TNNLETLPN
+634 TNALETLPN
-643 IDINIKCANSLVS
+643 IDINIKCGNSLIS
-656 RFALKDKALLKTEKN
+656 RFALKDKALLKTKKN
-671 KNLEYYIAEYKELV
+671 QNLKYSIAEYKELV
-685 KIYKDPKILESL
+685 KIYKDPKILETL
-697 TRPIKDSNAVRKYAK
+697 THPIKDSDAVRKYAK
-712 ERLYQELA
+712 ERLYQELK

-735 EKIKEAF
+735 EKIKKAF

-785 LEKKMA
+785 LEKQMA
-791 HEGLFHDYTPYPK
+791 NLFHDYRPYPK

-814 EHFNRYVLTSYKD
+814 EHFNLYVLTSYKD

-843 EFPEVLNDEG
+843 EFPEVLDDEG

-871 HIKDLKPLLQKQYQD
+871 QIKEIKPLLQKQYPD

-894 YTYFFALAYHLLK
+894 YTYFFALSYHLLK

-935 KTTLVSY
+935 KTTIVSY

-952 SAAVDTSIM
+952 SATVDTSIM
-961 SFIKQTPPKESD
+961 SFIKQDPSKESR
-973 FEYYE
+973 FKYYE
-978 PTPNDKDDLKSTPH
+978 PTPDDKNDLKSARS
-992 LPMKQNALSTES
+992 LPMRQNALSTES
-1004 FIFANA
+1004 FIFADA
-1010 TLLDLRDKIESV
+1010 TLLDLRDKMESV
-1022 GTPLKDWDIQINYGI
+1022 GTPLKDWDIQIYRGI
-1037 KTGAN
+1037 LTGAN

-1055 LKNCD
+1055 LNACKT
-1060 DAQKDERGM
+1060 QEERK
-1069 SERERTKE
+1069 RTE
-1077 LIKPILRGKD
+1077 TLIKPILRGKD

-1098 WVIIAKFGSH
+1098 WVINTHNGYTSNLKIKIPPIDIEKYPATKAHLDSHWDTIATRSDQGDTPYH
-1108 EFLEVEYPTI
+1108 LRNCAYLE
-1118 YNHLLQYK
+1118 
-1126 DQLEQRGQCRYSRGP
+1126 
-1141 QNSNKPYPGQHHW
+1141 
-1154 LELDNNPKDSYL
+1154 
-1166 QDFEKEKI
+1166 DFEKEKI

-1187 DNGECELGVFY
+1187 DNGECKLGYFY

-1205 LTGEHLRYLLGMLHS
+1205 LTGEHLHYLLGMLHS

-1244 KAFIERLPIPQITEK
+1244 KAFIERLPIPKITPQ
-1259 NQELADKI
+1259 NQELARKI
-1267 TDGAK
+1267 TDCTK
-1272 QILALKAKD
+1272 QILEAKEKD
-1281 PKANTQGL
+1281 PKANTQKL

-1298 QLYHLTDE
+1298 SLYNLTDE
-1306 EIKTIENGQ
+1306 EIKIIEEGQ

>member
-1 MICFTRIP
+1 MIRFAHIS

-32 EINNLLENAP
+32 EINSLLENAP
-42 KQDDEEF
+42 RQDDEEF
-49 QKNEINKFLKNTY
+49 QKNEINKFLKNAY
-62 GYDCNTYKKVDSAIY
+62 GYDCNTNKKVDSTIY
-77 VDGEVRVLIEVKAL
+77 VDKEVRVLIEVKAL
-91 NNRNEF
+91 NKKTEF

-104 ISKAFCQMV
+104 LSKAFCQMV
-113 LYFLEEI
+113 LYFLKEI
-120 EKEKNNSLKHT
+120 ENNNSLKHA

-145 DLLFLKEDKRIKD
+145 DLLFLKEDKRITKLHED
-158 FYKKCAKKEG
+158 CAKKEG
-168 TDSSKPKFYKDLEQ
+168 TDPSTKRFYSDLEE
-182 YLQEDFQGE
+182 YLKKDFQGE
-191 LRYTHFN
+191 LRYAYFN
-198 LSNYDPKELPLI
+198 LNDDFKELPLI
-210 YQVLSQEVLLKQRKT
+210 YQVLSQEVLLKQKKT

-266 AALKKKYENLDD
+266 YALKEKYKNLDD

-302 ISFKHFEKPFLT
+302 ISFKHFEEKPFLT

-323 LNTLFFEV
+323 LNDLFFEV
-331 LAKKNSERSLNKEDK
+331 LAKKNSERSKEIKEDE

-358 FDQTPLELKGHE
+358 FDKTPLELKGYE
-370 IRLLENK
+370 IKLLDNK
-377 KLELYQNSVLK
+377 KLEIYKNSVLK
-388 KHENYQEKKELPL
+388 KHGNYQKQKDLPL
-401 LKYLFEF
+401 LEYLFAF
-408 LRLYKFTT
+408 LRLYDFTT

-428 ESRLIN
+428 ESCLIN

-467 ITPIVLD
+467 IMPIVRD

-487 KALREKIDRNFSN
+487 EALREKIDRNFSN

-531 EMVLIAYELGLIASL
+531 EMVWVAHELGLIASL

-554 NDEIIIHHAQTGEIF
+554 NDEIIIHTPENKVF
-569 NYKKPHS
+569 NYTIPHS
-576 ENDPHHQ
+576 ENDPHHH
-583 IQKELFELKKDII
+583 IQKELFELKKSII

-627 IFEKGKN
+627 IFEEGKN

-643 IDINIKCANSLVS
+643 IDINIKCANSLIS
-656 RFALKDKALLKTEKN
+656 RFNLNDDLKKIPNIKK
-671 KNLEYYIAEYKELV
+671 KIQEYKDLV
-685 KIYKDPKILESL
+685 AQYKDPNPLYPLNKQDLINKIQDLKNTFSL
-697 TRPIKDSNAVRKYAK
+697 TLKDPKTKA
-712 ERLYQELA
+712 ELE
-720 QNPNKDFKKALNDRI
+720 KAI
-735 EKIKEAF
+735 EKHIKKYNFFALDDKSLLDGLDYFIPSLFGTLKLSPKEEEEAF
-742 KLTLEPPQKELKF
+742 AS
-755 KKFLKEHLELYGK
+755 YGR
-768 SILEEANDNG
+768 IR
-778 LELEALA
+778 ALR
-785 LEKKMA
+785 K
-791 HEGLFHDYTPYPK
+791 K
-804 LDKTDKVVGL
+804 LDDALSGR
-814 EHFNRYVLTSYKD
+814 EY
-827 LQDENE
+827 Q
-833 RYANALEWRF
+833 NAFEWRF
-843 EFPEVLNDEG
+843 EFPEVLDDEG
-853 DFLGFDCIIGNPP
+853 NFLGFDCIIGNPP

-871 HIKDLKPLLQKQYQD
+871 HIKDLKPLLQKQYHD
-886 FYNSTADI
+886 FYNSSSDI

-907 EKGFNAFIT
+907 EKGFSAFIT
-916 SNKYARAKYGAKLR
+916 SNKYARTKYGAKLR

-952 SAAVDTSIM
+952 SATVDTSIIH
-961 SFIKQTPPKESD
+961 FIKQPPLKESD
-973 FEYYE
+973 FNYYE
-978 PTPNDKDDLKSTPH
+978 PTPNDKDDLKNTPS
-992 LPMKQNALSTES
+992 LLMKQNALSTES

-1042 EAFIIPTEKREEI
+1042 EAFIIPTEKRDEI
-1055 LKNCD
+1055 LNACKT
-1060 DAQKDERGM
+1060 QE
-1069 SERERTKE
+1069 ERERTE
-1077 LIKPILRGKD
+1077 RLIKPILRGKD

-1098 WVIIAKFGSH
+1098 WVINTHNGYTSALKSKIPPIDIEKYPATKAHLDSH
-1108 EFLEVEYPTI
+1108 YDAITTRSDQGDTPYHLRNCAYLE
-1118 YNHLLQYK
+1118 
-1126 DQLEQRGQCRYSRGP
+1126 
-1141 QNSNKPYPGQHHW
+1141 
-1154 LELDNNPKDSYL
+1154 
-1166 QDFEKEKI
+1166 DFEKEKI

-1187 DNGECELGVFY
+1187 DNGECELGHFY

-1205 LTGEHLRYLLGMLHS
+1205 LTGEHLHYLLGMLHS

-1244 KAFIERLPIPQITEK
+1244 KAFIERLPIPQITPK

-1267 TDGAK
+1267 TDCAER
-1272 QILALKAKD
+1272 ILKSKEKD
-1281 PKANTQGL
+1281 PKANTQRL
-1289 EKEIDALVY
+1289 EQEIDALVY
-1298 QLYHLTDE
+1298 QLYNLTDE
-1306 EIKTIENGQ
+1306 EIKIIENGQ